1 MFAAAATTT
10 KTRPIRG
17 AVLVSN
23 ANKAAEVAEKL
34 RRKVAREDAARA
46 RTMARA
52 AKIEAARAK
61 EAAIERAAREDIAF
75 VKAILNRRRR
85 MAEAEQ
91 AAESAK
97 NEFIS
102 KAKRV
107 VKFDGNQI
115 FEFEYRFAVNDLV
128 RLALDIKAIH
138 ERKYVVSAEESRNEI
153 AFAAFMSEMNQHYT
167 KMKNIL
173 VDEDRNRIQ
182 IFNDACV
189 FFNVII
195 EEPVTEMNLLDLY
208 KKVQR
213 RHFLN
218 NGVVVV

>member
-173 VDEDRNRIQ
+173 VDEDRKRIE